1 MAATRNVTIDI
12 MRTIAIVLMVIF
24 HFAYDLHFF
33 GWVDWN
39 VPNGSGWKEFRHIIL
54 TLFFLSVGASL
65 VFAHRQRVDFKSYAK
80 RIMWIAVWAFAI
92 SLFTYQFFYSNWIFF
107 GVLHFIAVASIL
119 CLPLV
124 RYPVIATSVGVL
136 SVALFLTN
144 VITSKWPFDLWEL
157 GLPSSPNDY
166 VALFPWIGV
175 VLLGIGVGHFFVKG
189 FDPCASLKLSTKFTF
204 LGRHSLMVYVLHQP
218 LFFAI
223 LGSVYWLT
231 Y

>member
-1 MAATRNVTIDI
+1 MAATRDVTIDI

-144 VITSKWPFDLWEL
+144 VITSKWPFNLWEL

>member
-80 RIMWIAVWAFAI
+80 RIMWIAVWVFAI

-144 VITSKWPFDLWEL
+144 VITSKWPFNLWEL

-231 Y
+231 S

>member
-144 VITSKWPFDLWEL
+144 VITSKWPFNLWEL

-175 VLLGIGVGHFFVKG
+175 VLLVLVLVI
-189 FDPCASLKLSTKFTF
+189 F
-204 LGRHSLMVYVLHQP
+204 L
-218 LFFAI
+218 
-223 LGSVYWLT
+223 
-231 Y
+231 

>member
-1 MAATRNVTIDI
+1 
-12 MRTIAIVLMVIF
+12 
-24 HFAYDLHFF
+24 
-33 GWVDWN
+33 
-39 VPNGSGWKEFRHIIL
+39 
-54 TLFFLSVGASL
+54 VGASL
-65 VFAHRQRVDFKSYAK
+65 VFAHHQRVDLKSFAK
-80 RIMWIAVWAFAI
+80 RIMWIAIWAFAI

-144 VITSKWPFDLWEL
+144 VITSKWPFNLWEL

>member
-80 RIMWIAVWAFAI
+80 RIMWIAIWAFAI

-144 VITSKWPFDLWEL
+144 VITSKWPFNLWEL

>member
-80 RIMWIAVWAFAI
+80 HIMWIAVWAFAI
-92 SLFTYQFFYSNWIFF
+92 
-107 GVLHFIAVASIL
+107 
-119 CLPLV
+119 
-124 RYPVIATSVGVL
+124 
-136 SVALFLTN
+136 N
-144 VITSKWPFDLWEL
+144 V
-157 GLPSSPNDY
+157 N
-166 VALFPWIGV
+166 V
-175 VLLGIGVGHFFVKG
+175 
-189 FDPCASLKLSTKFTF
+189 
-204 LGRHSLMVYVLHQP
+204 
-218 LFFAI
+218 
-223 LGSVYWLT
+223 
-231 Y
+231 

>member
-39 VPNGSGWKEFRHIIL
+39 VPNGSGWKEFRLIIL

-144 VITSKWPFDLWEL
+144 VITSKWPFNLWEL
-157 GLPSSPNDY
+157 GLPSSPNYY

>member
-144 VITSKWPFDLWEL
+144 VITSKWPFNLWEL

-218 LFFAI
+218 LFFAL
-223 LGSVYWLT
+223 LGSIYWFT
-231 Y
+231 Q

>member
-144 VITSKWPFDLWEL
+144 VITSKWPFNLWEL

>member
-124 RYPVIATSVGVL
+124 SYPVIATSVGVL

-144 VITSKWPFDLWEL
+144 GITSKWPFNLWEL
-157 GLPSSPNDY
+157 GLPASPNDY

-175 VLLGIGVGHFFVKG
+175 VLLGIGVGLFFVKG